1 MPGGAIGAGDGKR
14 RSPSANGSGDRPA
27 ATLPRSVF
35 RAARSMPPTV
45 HNLGSVNI
53 DHVYRVPHLVRP
65 GETLSSRALETV
77 LGGKGANQS
86 VALAR
91 AGARVRHVGRVGEG
105 DAWARDALAGDGV
118 DVSAVELVEGVS
130 GHAIIQVD
138 EEGENAIVLHG
149 GANRTLD
156 AGAIERA
163 LADAREGDWLLMQ
176 NETSGVAS
184 AFEVA
189 RRLGLR
195 IAFNPA
201 PMSAAVGEL
210 PLERC
215 ELLILNETEA
225 AMLAGEAGRGG
236 DEADVER
243 ALLERCPG
251 VRLVLT
257 LGARGARF
265 LHGDTRVEVAGRAVE
280 AVDTTGAGD
289 TFVGYLL
296 AALVEGAEERAAV
309 ERACAAAALSVTVS
323 GATPSIP
330 GADAVADALASVPSA
345 NADASDGG

>member
-1 MPGGAIGAGDGKR
+1 MP
-14 RSPSANGSGDRPA
+14 S
-27 ATLPRSVF
+27 
-35 RAARSMPPTV
+35 TV

-65 GETLSSRALETV
+65 GETLSSLALETV

-105 DAWARDALAGDGV
+105 DAWAREALAGHGV

-138 EEGENAIVLHG
+138 EGGENAIVLHG
-149 GANRTLD
+149 GANSTLD
-156 AGAIERA
+156 AEAVERG

-184 AFEVA
+184 AFDVA
-189 RRLGLR
+189 LRRGLR

-225 AMLAGEAGRGG
+225 AMLAGEAGRDG

-243 ALLERCPG
+243 ALLQRCPDVG
-251 VRLVLT
+251 LVLT
-257 LGARGARF
+257 LGARGSRF
-265 LHGDTRVEVAGRAVE
+265 LHGETRVEVAAREVE
-280 AVDTTGAGD
+280 VVDTTGAGD

-296 AALVEGAEERAAV
+296 AALVEGEQVRAAT
-309 ERACAAAALSVTVS
+309 ERACAAAALSVTVA

-330 GADAVADALASVPSA
+330 DAEAVADALASTSPT
-345 NADASDGG
+345 NAGSRGG